1 MCCENKINV
10 NNEGGRLNDIVI
22 LRSISILLVVFV
34 HSFYIYNYGSL
45 SDIDTI
51 VIKIERFFN
60 LDILNKFRMPMFI
73 FISGFLFSFLHYRNT
88 KLLRITLLGISAF
101 LLIFLVNILMDSSRF
116 TWARLFSPASSI
128 LIVLFG
134 YSVVNRILNKGW
146 IKDISIFEKI
156 NKLSYGIYICHPWLI
171 DSITSNKIIISI
183 ARDYTLLFPLF
194 LFLFALGV
202 SMFFSKLMLKTK
214 IGRFLIG

>member
-34 HSFYIYNYGSL
+34 HSFYIYNYGNL

-73 FISGFLFSFLHYRNT
+73 FISGFLFLFCIIKNINIPNLLIY
-88 KLLRITLLGISAF
+88 LRISL
-101 LLIFLVNILMDSSRF
+101 
-116 TWARLFSPASSI
+116 
-128 LIVLFG
+128 
-134 YSVVNRILNKGW
+134 
-146 IKDISIFEKI
+146 KD
-156 NKLSYGIYICHPWLI
+156 C
-171 DSITSNKIIISI
+171 
-183 ARDYTLLFPLF
+183 
-194 LFLFALGV
+194 
-202 SMFFSKLMLKTK
+202 
-214 IGRFLIG
+214 